1 MSNAGNID
9 TVYSKRSFLDQARD
23 GAASYSSCPAIP
35 SRGHG
40 ISRLREEM
48 EEGEA
53 QRGFAKAA
61 VEAPAQLYVSVSVS
75 VQFS

>member
-1 MSNAGNID
+1 MGQLA
-9 TVYSKRSFLDQARD
+9 TVAVQRSLPVATDPSKS
-23 GAASYSSCPAIP
+23 
-35 SRGHG
+35 G

-75 VQFS
+75 VKFSL